1 MKIDPNR
8 PIGTGA
14 VRRDSQTTGSSGF
27 ADNLPVDQARDQAA
41 GPVGPA
47 SSLSGLEALFAL
59 QEVPDATAGRKRA
72 LARGTKLLDRLE
84 DLRVGLLLGHI
95 SRDKLA
101 ELAQLSRDSIEQTD
115 DPALQE
121 ILQEIELRAAVEL
134 AKFQGES
141 GL

>member
-101 ELAQLSRDSIEQTD
+101 ELVVASNPELN
-115 DPALQE
+115 PA
-121 ILQEIELRAAVEL
+121 RAAADVP
-134 AKFQGES
+134 G
-141 GL
+141 